1 MSHCPVRSG
10 GFSVKTNGMP
20 TETRR
25 PFCTSCGGLLML
37 SEDDL
42 REFYEELLKDSQKR
56 RDSNNETKQKLINR
70 QIDLLQEM
78 ILNQNKLWKL

>member
-1 MSHCPVRSG
+1 
-10 GFSVKTNGMP
+10 
-20 TETRR
+20 
-25 PFCTSCGGLLML
+25 ML

-42 REFYEELLKDSQKR
+42 REFYEELLKDNQKR

>member
-1 MSHCPVRSG
+1 
-10 GFSVKTNGMP
+10 
-20 TETRR
+20 
-25 PFCTSCGGLLML
+25 ML

-42 REFYEELLKDSQKR
+42 KEFYEELLKDNQKR

-78 ILNQNKLWKL
+78 ILNHNKLWKL

>member
-1 MSHCPVRSG
+1 
-10 GFSVKTNGMP
+10 
-20 TETRR
+20 
-25 PFCTSCGGLLML
+25 ML

-42 REFYEELLKDSQKR
+42 REFYEELLKDNQKR
-56 RDSNNETKQKLINR
+56 RDANNETKQKLINR

>member
-1 MSHCPVRSG
+1 
-10 GFSVKTNGMP
+10 
-20 TETRR
+20 
-25 PFCTSCGGLLML
+25 ML

-42 REFYEELLKDSQKR
+42 KEFYEELLKDSQKR
-56 RDSNNETKQKLINR
+56 RDSNNETRQKLINR

>member
-1 MSHCPVRSG
+1 
-10 GFSVKTNGMP
+10 
-20 TETRR
+20 
-25 PFCTSCGGLLML
+25 ML

-56 RDSNNETKQKLINR
+56 RDANNETKQKLINR

-78 ILNQNKLWKL
+78 ILNHNKLWKL

>member
-1 MSHCPVRSG
+1 M
-10 GFSVKTNGMP
+10 
-20 TETRR
+20 ETRR

-42 REFYEELLKDSQKR
+42 KEFYEELLKDSQKR
-56 RDSNNETKQKLINR
+56 RDANNETKQKLINR

-78 ILNQNKLWKL
+78 ILNQNKLSGFHGAIYCKIEPEVSRYAE

>member
-10 GFSVKTNGMP
+10 GFSVKTNGIT
-20 TETRR
+20 TEIRR
-25 PFCTSCGGLLML
+25 PFCINCGGLLML

-42 REFYEELLKDSQKR
+42 KEFYEELLKDSQKR

>member
-1 MSHCPVRSG
+1 
-10 GFSVKTNGMP
+10 
-20 TETRR
+20 
-25 PFCTSCGGLLML
+25 ML

-42 REFYEELLKDSQKR
+42 REFYEELLKYSQKR
-56 RDSNNETKQKLINR
+56 SDANNETKQKLINR

>member
-1 MSHCPVRSG
+1 
-10 GFSVKTNGMP
+10 
-20 TETRR
+20 
-25 PFCTSCGGLLML
+25 ML

-42 REFYEELLKDSQKR
+42 REFYEELLKDSQKC

>member
-1 MSHCPVRSG
+1 
-10 GFSVKTNGMP
+10 
-20 TETRR
+20 
-25 PFCTSCGGLLML
+25 ML

-42 REFYEELLKDSQKR
+42 KEFYEELLKDSQKR
-56 RDSNNETKQKLINR
+56 RDANNETRQKLINR

>member
-1 MSHCPVRSG
+1 
-10 GFSVKTNGMP
+10 
-20 TETRR
+20 
-25 PFCTSCGGLLML
+25 ML

-56 RDSNNETKQKLINR
+56 RDSNNEAKQKLINR

>member
-1 MSHCPVRSG
+1 
-10 GFSVKTNGMP
+10 
-20 TETRR
+20 
-25 PFCTSCGGLLML
+25 ML

-56 RDSNNETKQKLINR
+56 RDANNETKQKLINR

>member
-1 MSHCPVRSG
+1 
-10 GFSVKTNGMP
+10 
-20 TETRR
+20 
-25 PFCTSCGGLLML
+25 ML

-42 REFYEELLKDSQKR
+42 KEFYEELLKDSQKR
-56 RDSNNETKQKLINR
+56 RDANNETKQKLINR